1 MNLSLSMPRT
11 SVSAQVS
18 RFMTWHQRHH
28 QDCKETMTNFFSLA
42 ALAKTASFHSPQ
54 KPSLLS
60 MGAAL
65 PAVMANRNGRTN
77 AIRRIMTALPEQGQH
92 GKPFRQA
99 KHTGA

>member
-1 MNLSLSMPRT
+1 MSGRESCRHRRDELVLEHAADIGVGP
-11 SVSAQVS
+11 VS

-65 PAVMANRNGRTN
+65 P
-77 AIRRIMTALPEQGQH
+77 P
-92 GKPFRQA
+92 
-99 KHTGA
+99 